1 MYAKLINGKL
11 TPAPANLCKDGT
23 VYQNYN
29 LESNA
34 AMLLADGYKPVAE
47 MPAPD
52 EMKKPKKYY
61 VENENRITA
70 VYVETYVEPDY
81 RSKRAAEY
89 PDFREYLDAVVKIVR
104 RRNHGR
110 GRKNA
115 TADLLPP
122 VSGNK
127 TKISQRIKGNRPLLP
142 TAGRS
147 AYRSNC
153 HMVRIISSIS
163 VYSGRQPSS
172 FSASAEDAVNIPGSP
187 ALRPA
192 YSTFSF
198 LPVTFSAA
206 AIISLTVVPLPVPRF
221 RQAEQP
227 PSCRCSTART
237 CARAKSVT

>member
-11 TPAPANLCKDGT
+11 PPAPANLCKDST

-89 PDFREYLDAVVKIVR
+89 PDFREYLDAVVKI
-104 RRNHGR
+104 
-110 GRKNA
+110 
-115 TADLLPP
+115 
-122 VSGNK
+122 
-127 TKISQRIKGNRPLLP
+127 
-142 TAGRS
+142 
-147 AYRSNC
+147 
-153 HMVRIISSIS
+153 SS
-163 VYSGRQPSS
+163 
-172 FSASAEDAVNIPGSP
+172 EDE
-187 ALRPA
+187 
-192 YSTFSF
+192 TM
-198 LPVTFSAA
+198 AA
-206 AIISLTVVPLPVPRF
+206 AGKTQLQTY
-221 RQAEQP
+221 
-227 PSCRCSTART
+227 CRLCLEI
-237 CARAKSVT
+237 KQKYPKK